1 MKFKGKTPEQI
12 KQIKDQEKKL
22 AAKKIRPSSARP
34 APQANKSSSENSPVQ
49 PSAKDDAKLMK
60 RDPEAA
66 LAKEAADKGVSVDV
80 LRSIIKPLRKERE
93 IVEAVLH
100 LVHDVKMTNDPQ
112 EIMRIYQQN
121 KARCSIDVQG
131 GESEVN
137 RILHDFFSND
147 NTVQR
152 LVLFRD
158 VVNKSKRKG
167 DVPLYQF
174 YINMMPEERLL
185 NLVHKSNKIIVDLK
199 PEEKVVITEGRE
211 PKDQMPLD

>member
-1 MKFKGKTPEQI
+1 
-12 KQIKDQEKKL
+12 
-22 AAKKIRPSSARP
+22 
-34 APQANKSSSENSPVQ
+34 
-49 PSAKDDAKLMK
+49 MK